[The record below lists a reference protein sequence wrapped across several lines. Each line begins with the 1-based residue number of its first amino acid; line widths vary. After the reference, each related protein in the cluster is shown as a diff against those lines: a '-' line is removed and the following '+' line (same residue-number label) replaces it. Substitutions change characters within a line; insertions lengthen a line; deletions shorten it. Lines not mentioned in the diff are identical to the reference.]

1 MNAGQKLVE
10 LSGLSGVSAL
20 DHLLA
25 ITQGS
30 GTGPAKTVFA
40 SQMVVCIDAPTI
52 VVTQRVAEHAITT
65 LHSATET
72 TQQDKPNRIASVSR
86 PARVDVVTRQA
97 ALFVTQKAHAATFVR
112 TLPNTI
118 NTNTR
123 RKRIVKQIS

>member
-1 MNAGQKLVE
+1 MNTGQKLVE

-40 SQMVVCIDAPTI
+40 SQMVVRVDEPTI
-52 VVTQRVAEHAITT
+52 VVTQRMAEHAVTT
-65 LHSATET
+65 LLAATEM
-72 TQQDKPNRIASVSR
+72 TQQDKPNRITSVSR
-86 PARVDVVTRQA
+86 SARVDVVTRQA
-97 ALFVTQKAHAATFVR
+97 ALFVAQKARATTFVR